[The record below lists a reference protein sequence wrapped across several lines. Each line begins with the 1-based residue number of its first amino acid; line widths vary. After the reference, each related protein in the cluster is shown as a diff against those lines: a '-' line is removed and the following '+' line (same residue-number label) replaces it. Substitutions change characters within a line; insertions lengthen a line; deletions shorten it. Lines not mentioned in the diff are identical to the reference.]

1 MMNFLLGLLQYY
13 DVDMMDSLSYG
24 THSSNNSVDSFIGRA
39 SLDSDNGSNTEN
51 SGGNSGSGDSSK
63 SDKETRENDME
74 KPVGIIPP
82 VGGKGNSDNGG
93 SNGGISET
101 DSGAPRTGI
110 SYLIRSLLKG
120 YLSKITEVFPNIIPT
135 QFFDYM
141 AITTDY
147 INGILASIH
156 AFAGSILPI
165 LGSITPC
172 LINQLYVYF
181 FSLASVYV
189 FERLVTFITACYRY
203 VKFKDIVKLDLWVQ
217 VPTHLVDRLELL
229 LKNPDL
235 RNRNWIVTPIAGSW
249 MTKENQYFS
258 LTKLLR
264 IKESLGIQ
272 HIGKMV
278 IDCNTINLCF
288 LERGLKSMNDRFG
301 KNAFLSS
308 IVQVVT
314 KTFDHSTKKYVWG
327 MFNTL
332 VMTGVGVVV
341 WYKFF
346 PGTSFPSE
354 LPEGFMPAPPYET
367 FRNPKAV
374 LPGYQRVN
382 YILTKDIVETAISIY
397 QKEIPFT
404 DILPPSEYNIE
415 NNAVAAHNY
424 ACVGTAIMIA
434 CFIATNTFIPSE
446 PITSALME

>member
-1 MMNFLLGLLQYY
+1 M
-13 DVDMMDSLSYG
+13 
-24 THSSNNSVDSFIGRA
+24 
-39 SLDSDNGSNTEN
+39 
-51 SGGNSGSGDSSK
+51 
-63 SDKETRENDME
+63 
-74 KPVGIIPP
+74 

-110 SYLIRSLLKG
+110 SYLIISFIKG

-147 INGILASIH
+147 INGILVSIP
-156 AFAGSILPI
+156 AFAGSISPI
-165 LGSITPC
+165 LGGITSC
-172 LINQLYVYF
+172 LINLLYVYF
-181 FSLASVYV
+181 LS
-189 FERLVTFITACYRY
+189 LVTFKTACYRY
-203 VKFKDIVKLDLWVQ
+203 FKLEETVKLDLWVQ
-217 VPTHLVDRLELL
+217 VPTFLVDRLELL
-229 LKNPDL
+229 FIKNPDL
-235 RNRNWIVTPIAGSW
+235 RNRNWIVTSIADSW
-249 MTKENQYFS
+249 MIKENQYFS

-278 IDCNTINLCF
+278 INWNTINLCF
-288 LERGLKSMNDRFG
+288 LGRGLKSLNDRFG
-301 KNAFLSS
+301 ENAFLSS

-314 KTFDHSTKKYVWG
+314 KTFDNSTKKYVWG
-327 MFNTL
+327 MFNIL

-382 YILTKDIVETAISIY
+382 YILTKDVVETAISIY
-397 QKEIPFT
+397 QKENPFT

-415 NNAVAAHNY
+415 NSGVAAHNY

-434 CFIATNTFIPSE
+434 CFIATNIFIPSE
-446 PITSALME
+446 PIMPALME

>member
-1 MMNFLLGLLQYY
+1 MSNFLLGLLQYY
-13 DVDMMDSLSYG
+13 DVDMMDSWSYG
-24 THSSNNSVDSFIGRA
+24 THSSNDSVGSFIGRA
-39 SLDSDNGSNTEN
+39 SIDGDNGCNTEN
-51 SGGNSGSGDSSK
+51 SGDSCK
-63 SDKETRENDME
+63 SDKESRENDIE
-74 KPVGIIPP
+74 QPVGIIFP
-82 VGGKGNSDNGG
+82 VGGKGNNGG

-110 SYLIRSLLKG
+110 SYLIISMLKG

-135 QFFDYM
+135 QFFNYM

-147 INGILASIH
+147 INGILDSIH
-156 AFAGSILPI
+156 AFAGSISPI
-165 LGSITPC
+165 LGSTTSC
-172 LINQLYVYF
+172 VINQLYLYF
-181 FSLASVYV
+181 LSLASVYV
-189 FERLVTFITACYRY
+189 VERLVTFIPACYNRY
-203 VKFKDIVKLDLWVQ
+203 VNFKDTVKLDLWVQ
-217 VPTHLVDRLELL
+217 VPTHLIDRLELL
-229 LKNPDL
+229 LRIPDL
-235 RNRNWIVTPIAGSW
+235 RNRDWYVTPIAGSW
-249 MTKENQYFS
+249 MIKEDQYFS

-264 IKESLGIQ
+264 IKESLGLQ

-278 IDCNTINLCF
+278 IDWNTINLCF
-288 LERGLKSMNDRFG
+288 LARGLKSLNDRLG
-301 KNAFLSS
+301 RNAYLSS
-308 IVQVVT
+308 VVQVVT

-397 QKEIPFT
+397 QKENPFT

-434 CFIATNTFIPSE
+434 CMIATKTFIPSE